1 MSEQN
6 KIALDSLKQLFT
18 FVKPYRKMFWL
29 VTFLAIFFSGMGVAR
44 SYLFKIVVDNYIL
57 PKDYNGLI
65 IIILVMV
72 VMLFTEVFSQVSF
85 FYYANWLGQSVI
97 KDIRNRLFGYMMR
110 FKMQYYNQSSV
121 GRLVTHSVNDM
132 ERIGEIF
139 SSGLFEILS
148 DVLKMLI
155 VVGVMLY
162 VDWRLALLVFITLPI
177 ILYATN
183 WFQKSMKVAFTE
195 VRQQVANLNSFVQER
210 ISGMKIIQL
219 FGMENTEYQ
228 KFEKI
233 NKQHERA
240 WLKNIWCNSVFFP
253 VVEVVTSVAIG
264 LVVWYGG
271 LQSLGKTL
279 ELGTIFM
286 FIQLIHMLFRPL
298 RQIAD
303 KFNTLLM
310 GLVSS
315 QRIFSIINEK
325 EEHSEEEKGEELT
338 DVQGFIRFE
347 NVDFGYR
354 KDEKILHNISFSVEK
369 GQTVALVGATGTGK
383 STIINLITRFYEIDN
398 GVISIDGKS
407 IKNLKINSLRKH
419 IGVVLQDVFL
429 FADTILNNIT
439 LKNPN
444 ITQEEVIQAA
454 KEIHIH
460 SFIEQLPDGYNYN
473 VKERG
478 TMLSVGQRQL
488 IAFLRAYVHKPEI
501 LILDEATSSVDSH
514 LEKLIQQATDK
525 ITQGRTSIIIA
536 HRLATIQKAD
546 KIIVLDKG
554 KIVEEGT
561 HKELL
566 QIENGYYRNLYEVQ
580 FQ

>member
-298 RQIAD
+298 RQVAD

-354 KDEKILHNISFSVEK
+354 EGEKILHNISFSVEK

>member
-566 QIENGYYRNLYEVQ
+566 QIENGYYRNLYKVQ

>member
-354 KDEKILHNISFSVEK
+354 EGEKILHNISFSVEK